1 MTIRDDILNF
11 IIEETGKSIQ
21 ENRFDF
27 ENCNASFIS
36 QVIYQDRTNVS
47 RILNQLFREELLIK
61 KIGRPTIFI
70 SKDVL
75 SREFPFAHFP
85 NIIDKDVKLDKY
97 TNINE
102 NNKKTPFTQSF
113 HIIGSNQDG
122 SLYNGINQLM
132 SLFFYPRNLLKT
144 VILKGENGCGK
155 KYILKEILNRCLK
168 VGIIKSENEIIF
180 VDINSF
186 SINDFEKENVTVI
199 VIQLMQNTT
208 INKIKEI
215 KQTFE
220 IEYFTRNDK
229 PILCFLYPNTEEKS
243 ELSKITPLYIEIPSF
258 VARPAVEQLDLVISF
273 LKKESERLQKK
284 IKVSKSFIKTVIE
297 NSSNI
302 DSLQQNIVYL
312 VSRYFFDVQG
322 KENEIILNYELV
334 SNYLPKINN
343 TETNL
348 DLQNIPEV
356 FTIEPFEKVKVVNSV
371 SINDKHP
378 TMKWVPNATQSFLY
392 YLQNTSSIIIDEEV
406 KKAKIH
412 HAITKVFSKKSLSC
426 DTFTKNKIINILFD
440 IIYNKNDFSEL
451 FFNLP
456 SVSGLTTQ
464 VISISENI
472 EKGLSELNC
481 KMSIKQSYRI
491 KNSLSHAFFVFNE
504 YTIPIVLISESSLII
519 QAIQTVFNVYYQNHC
534 IYTYEI
540 KKESIDKELDS
551 LTKYIISIDKGKGV
565 LLLTDKDMRA
575 KIASHFFSNT
585 KVSTYT
591 IAYSSFPLIIESIKE
606 FKKSNNT
613 LLALTP
619 ELILQNSKIDKM
631 LNNEKFTKYS
641 IRATNEYM
649 LKLKNIYPN
658 INTYEMNENVFTLLK
673 TLTEMLQIEMNN
685 TMILNFIFHMN
696 ALINIKKLKLSS
708 NLINTTSCVDEG
720 FEMIMRQLIYKNEK
734 FKKFNFSSG
743 DFEYLRQTIYN
754 S

>member
-21 ENRFDF
+21 EKRFDF

-75 SREFPFAHFP
+75 NREFPFSHFP

-97 TNINE
+97 TNFNE
-102 NNKKTPFTQSF
+102 NDTKTPFTQSF
-113 HIIGSNQDG
+113 HIIGSNQEG

-132 SLFFYPRNLLKT
+132 SLFFYPKNLLKT
-144 VILKGENGCGK
+144 VILKGENGSGK

-168 VGIIKSENEIIF
+168 MGMIKTENEIIF
-180 VDINSF
+180 VDINNF
-186 SINDFEKENVTVI
+186 SINDFKKENTEVI
-199 VIQLMQNTT
+199 VIQLLETT
-208 INKIKEI
+208 PFNKIKEI

-220 IEYFTRNDK
+220 IEYFNKNVK
-229 PILCFLYPNTEEKS
+229 PILCFLYPNIEEKS
-243 ELSKITPLYIEIPSF
+243 ELSKITPLYVEIPSF
-258 VARPAVEQLDLVISF
+258 VARPAVEQIDLAISF
-273 LKKESERLQKK
+273 LKKESERLQRK
-284 IKVSKSFIKTVIE
+284 IKVSKSFIEAVIE

-312 VSRYFFDVQG
+312 VSRYFFDIQG
-322 KENEIILNYELV
+322 KENEIKLNYELV
-334 SNYLPKINN
+334 SNCLPNINSS
-343 TETNL
+343 ETNL
-348 DLQNIPEV
+348 DLHNIPEI
-356 FTIEPFEKVKVVNSV
+356 FTIEPFEKEKAVDTVR
-371 SINDKHP
+371 INEKQP
-378 TMKWVPNATQSFLY
+378 TLKWVPNATQSFLY
-392 YLQNTSSIIIDEEV
+392 YLQNTSNIIIDEEV

-412 HAITKVFSKKSLSC
+412 HAIAKVFSKKNLAC
-426 DTFTKNKIINILFD
+426 DASTKNKIMNILFD
-440 IIYNKNDFSEL
+440 IIYNKSDFSEL

-472 EKGLSELNC
+472 EKSLSELNC
-481 KMSIKQSYRI
+481 KISIKQSYRI
-491 KNSLSHAFFVFNE
+491 RNSLSHAFFVFNE
-504 YTIPIVLISESSLII
+504 YTIPIVLISERSLIN

-540 KKESIDKELDS
+540 KKESIEKELDS
-551 LTKYIISIDKGKGV
+551 LTKHIISIDKGKGV
-565 LLLTDKDMRA
+565 LLLTDKDMRS

-591 IAYSSFPLIIESIKE
+591 IAYSSFPLIIESVKE
-606 FKKSNNT
+606 FKKMNKT
-613 LLALTP
+613 LLTLTP

-631 LNNEKFTKYS
+631 LNNEKFGTYS

-649 LKLKNIYPN
+649 LNLKNIFPN
-658 INTYEMNENVFTLLK
+658 INTYEMNENIFSLLRS
-673 TLTEMLQIEMNN
+673 LTEMLQIEMNN

-696 ALINIKKLKLSS
+696 ALISIKKLKLSS
-708 NLINTTSCVDEG
+708 NLINTTSCTDEG

-734 FKKFNFSSG
+734 IKKFNFSSG
-743 DFEYLRQTIYN
+743 DFEYLRHIIYT